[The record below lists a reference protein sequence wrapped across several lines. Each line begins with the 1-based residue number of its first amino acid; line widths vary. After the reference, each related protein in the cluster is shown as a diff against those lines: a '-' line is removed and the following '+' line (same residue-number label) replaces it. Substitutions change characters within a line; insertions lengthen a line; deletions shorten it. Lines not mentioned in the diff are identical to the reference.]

1 MLENNKLLQLFLS
14 FTIVRLIFSLVRER
28 SKTIISLALKS
39 AAAAAAAAALPF
51 CMCDRASIMLPPPS
65 PP

>member
-39 AAAAAAAAALPF
+39 AAAAAAAALPF